1 METPVNAPFKEKV
14 RLEIVKLREMSFKEK
29 LEHIWEYYKLYLI
42 GLVIFLVI
50 IGSLINAWFI
60 NPQPKTAL
68 FLSWN
73 TGYIL
78 HEQLSELS
86 EALTIRLVDEK
97 ENEVITTTQI
107 LTSTDDPTINMASQQ
122 RMIAMVAAGEIDV
135 FIIDSTMLVEYAS
148 NGLIVPMESMLAEI
162 RAIEPIVYDRIE
174 ERIIYT
180 RYESEEGKIEEAIV
194 GVKIENCPLLAVL
207 DVNEKDLIFS
217 ICATSKRTE
226 NVKAALITFF
236 E

>member
-1 METPVNAPFKEKV
+1 MDTPVNAPFKEKV

-29 LEHIWEYYKLYLI
+29 LEHIWEYYKFYLI
-42 GLVIFLVI
+42 GLVIILVI

-60 NPQPKTAL
+60 NPRPKTAL

-73 TGYIL
+73 TGFVLY
-78 HEQLSELS
+78 EQLDELS
-86 EALTIRLVDEK
+86 ESLTIRLVDEK
-97 ENEVITTTQI
+97 ENEVVTATQM

-148 NGLIVPMESMLAEI
+148 NGLIAPMESMLAEI

>member
-1 METPVNAPFKEKV
+1 METPVNALFKEKV
-14 RLEIVKLREMSFKEK
+14 RLEIAKLREMSFKEK
-29 LEHIWEYYKLYLI
+29 LEHIWEYYKFIIL

-73 TGYIL
+73 TGYVL
-78 HEQLSELS
+78 HEQLDELS
-86 EALTIRLVDEK
+86 EALTKRMVDEK
-97 ENEVITTTQI
+97 DNEVVSVTQI

-135 FIIDSTMLVEYAS
+135 FILDSTMLVEYAS
-148 NGLIVPMESMLAEI
+148 NGLIVPMESILAEI
-162 RAIEPIVYDRIE
+162 RSIDREAYDRIE
-174 ERIIYT
+174 EKIVYT
-180 RYESEEGKIEEAIV
+180 RFVSEEGQTKESIM
-194 GVKIENCPLLAVL
+194 GVNVETCHLLT
-207 DVNEKDLIFS
+207 DFDFYDKDLIFC
-217 ICATSKRTE
+217 ICATSKRLE
-226 NVKAALITFF
+226 NAKAALIALF